1 MGAASLSCAEF
12 RAMAALLVL
21 VTATSSSALTTSAE
35 GLRLHGAPRR
45 LLLAGANRKETISQT
60 RGGDFATDTA
70 ATSRPAPLGVLLQAL
85 PGGLVGGGMMLAAS
99 CAGAAAGILL
109 VTTLH
114 GHWRKLRNGRGQK
127 SEKARQ
133 VGAVKEGMEAAAKS
147 LEARVDVLQRQM
159 GEACDRS
166 NSVHTPPLPS
176 PPPSRTSV
184 SPPRGSLGG
193 REDTEY
199 TQEYTTLEE

>member
-1 MGAASLSCAEF
+1 
-12 RAMAALLVL
+12 MAALLVL
-21 VTATSSSALTTSAE
+21 VTATCSSALTTSASAE
-35 GLRLHGAPRR
+35 GLRLHGADLFAPRR

-60 RGGDFATDTA
+60 RAGDSATDTA

-99 CAGAAAGILL
+99 CAGAAGGILL

-133 VGAVKEGMEAAAKS
+133 VGVVKEGMEAAAKS
-147 LEARVDVLQRQM
+147 LEARVDALQRQM
-159 GEACDRS
+159 GESSDRS
-166 NSVHTPPLPS
+166 ASVHTPPLPS